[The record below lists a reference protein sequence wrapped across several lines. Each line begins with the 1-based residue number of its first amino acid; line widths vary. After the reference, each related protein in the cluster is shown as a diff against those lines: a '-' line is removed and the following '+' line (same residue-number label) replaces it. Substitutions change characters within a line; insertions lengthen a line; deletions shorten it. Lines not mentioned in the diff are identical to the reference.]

1 MFPEQV
7 KRLQKQSDDYLRRAS
22 EAVDVQEEIL
32 WLGLARECLRLAS
45 EAQEPVLRIR
55 DYLARSRRPLHL
67 SAS

>member
-1 MFPEQV
+1 MSPEQV
-7 KRLQKQSDDYLRRAS
+7 KRFQKQSDDYLRRAG

-45 EAQEPVLRIR
+45 DAQEPVIPIR

-67 SAS
+67 STS